1 MEKILCFGSM
11 GIAGLLLLLFVLD
24 MVVKMPFGGTSVL
37 VDIFGILVSALVLYL
52 AFDAFRDLA

>member
-24 MVVKMPFGGTSVL
+24 MVVQMPFGGTSLL